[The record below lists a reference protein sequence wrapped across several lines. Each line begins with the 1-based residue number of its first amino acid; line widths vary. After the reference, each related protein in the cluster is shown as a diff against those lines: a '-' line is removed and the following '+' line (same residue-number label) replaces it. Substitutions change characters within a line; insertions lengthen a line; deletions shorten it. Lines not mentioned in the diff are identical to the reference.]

1 MRSRSL
7 LVFQLLLLFIFLATH
22 LLLHKYDF
30 FPEFLVLLTILT
42 NYFERNDKQ
51 LLSMIGLLLMI
62 LATVIYFL
70 SSVI

>member
-7 LVFQLLLLFIFLATH
+7 FVFQLLLLFVFLATH

-42 NYFERNDKQ
+42 NYFERNDKH
-51 LLSMIGLLLMI
+51 LLSMVGISLMI

>member
-22 LLLHKYDF
+22 LLLHKYDL

-42 NYFERNDKQ
+42 NYFERNDKH
-51 LLSMIGLLLMI
+51 LLSMVGLLLMI

-70 SSVI
+70 SGVI

>member
-30 FPEFLVLLTILT
+30 FPEFLILLTILT
-42 NYFERNDKQ
+42 NYFERDNKHP
-51 LLSMIGLLLMI
+51 LSIVGLLLML
-62 LATVIYFL
+62 LATVFYFF
-70 SSVI
+70 SGVM

>member
-42 NYFERNDKQ
+42 NYFERDNKHP
-51 LLSMIGLLLMI
+51 LSIVGLLLMI
-62 LATVIYFL
+62 FATVFYFF
-70 SSVI
+70 SGVM

>member
-30 FPEFLVLLTILT
+30 FPEFLILLTILT
-42 NYFERNDKQ
+42 NYFERDNKHP
-51 LLSMIGLLLMI
+51 LSIVGLLLMI
-62 LATVIYFL
+62 FATVFYFF
-70 SSVI
+70 SDVM

>member
-7 LVFQLLLLFIFLATH
+7 LVFQLLLLLVFLATH

-42 NYFERNDKQ
+42 NYFERNDKH
-51 LLSMIGLLLMI
+51 LLSMVGILLMI

-70 SSVI
+70 SGVI

>member
-42 NYFERNDKQ
+42 NYFERNDKH
-51 LLSMIGLLLMI
+51 LLSMVGLLLMI

>member
-22 LLLHKYDF
+22 LLLHEYDF

-70 SSVI
+70 SGVI

>member
-7 LVFQLLLLFIFLATH
+7 LVFQLLLLFVFLATH

-42 NYFERNDKQ
+42 NYFERNDKH
-51 LLSMIGLLLMI
+51 LLSLIGLLLMI

-70 SSVI
+70 SGVI

>member
-7 LVFQLLLLFIFLATH
+7 LVFQLLLLFVFLATH

-42 NYFERNDKQ
+42 NYFERNDEQ

-70 SSVI
+70 SGVI

>member
-1 MRSRSL
+1 MRSRFL

-30 FPEFLVLLTILT
+30 FPEFLVLLIILT
-42 NYFERNDKQ
+42 NYFERDNRH

-62 LATVIYFL
+62 LATVTYFF
-70 SSVI
+70 SGVI

>member
-7 LVFQLLLLFIFLATH
+7 LVFQLLLLFVFLATH

-42 NYFERNDKQ
+42 NYFERNDEQ

-70 SSVI
+70 GGVI

>member
-30 FPEFLVLLTILT
+30 FPEFLILLTILT
-42 NYFERNDKQ
+42 NYFERDNKHP
-51 LLSMIGLLLMI
+51 LSIVGLLLMI
-62 LATVIYFL
+62 FATVFYFF
-70 SSVI
+70 SGVM

>member
-42 NYFERNDKQ
+42 NYFERNDEQ

-70 SSVI
+70 SGVI

>member
-1 MRSRSL
+1 MRSRFL

-42 NYFERNDKQ
+42 NYFERDNRHP
-51 LLSMIGLLLMI
+51 LSMIGLLLMI
-62 LATVIYFL
+62 LATVTYFF
-70 SSVI
+70 SGVI

>member
-30 FPEFLVLLTILT
+30 FQEFLVLLTILT
-42 NYFERNDKQ
+42 NYFERDNKHP
-51 LLSMIGLLLMI
+51 LSIVGLLLMI
-62 LATVIYFL
+62 FATVFYFF
-70 SSVI
+70 SGVM

>member
-7 LVFQLLLLFIFLATH
+7 LVFQLLLLFVFLATH

-42 NYFERNDKQ
+42 NYFERNDEH
-51 LLSMIGLLLMI
+51 LLSMVGILLMI

-70 SSVI
+70 SGVI

>member
-42 NYFERNDKQ
+42 NYFERNDKH
-51 LLSMIGLLLMI
+51 LLSMVGILLMI

-70 SSVI
+70 SGVI

>member
-7 LVFQLLLLFIFLATH
+7 LVFQLLLLFVFLATH

-42 NYFERNDKQ
+42 NYFERNDKH
-51 LLSMIGLLLMI
+51 LLSMVGILLMI

-70 SSVI
+70 SGVI

>member
-7 LVFQLLLLFIFLATH
+7 LVFQLLLLFVFLATH

-42 NYFERNDKQ
+42 NYFERNDEQ
-51 LLSMIGLLLMI
+51 LLSMIGILLMI

-70 SSVI
+70 SGVI

>member
-7 LVFQLLLLFIFLATH
+7 LVFQLLLLFVFLATH

-42 NYFERNDKQ
+42 NYFERNDKH
-51 LLSMIGLLLMI
+51 LLSLIGLLLMI

>member
-30 FPEFLVLLTILT
+30 FPEFLILLTILT
-42 NYFERNDKQ
+42 NYFERDNKHP
-51 LLSMIGLLLMI
+51 LSIVGLLLMI
-62 LATVIYFL
+62 LATVFYFF
-70 SSVI
+70 SGVM

>member
-1 MRSRSL
+1 MRSRFL

-42 NYFERNDKQ
+42 NYFERDNRH

-62 LATVIYFL
+62 LATVIYFF
-70 SSVI
+70 SGVI

>member
-7 LVFQLLLLFIFLATH
+7 LVFQLLLLFVFLATH

-70 SSVI
+70 SGVI

>member
-42 NYFERNDKQ
+42 NYFERNDKH
-51 LLSMIGLLLMI
+51 LLSMVGLLLMI

-70 SSVI
+70 SGVI

>member
-42 NYFERNDKQ
+42 NYFERNDEQ
-51 LLSMIGLLLMI
+51 LLSMIGILLMI

-70 SSVI
+70 SGVI